1 MENILQLTTGQTVE
15 TVINMLIILQLFLPG
30 QTIDAMINTGHNKGQ
45 TVETVINM
53 LIQKSGL
60 INMLIQK

>member
-1 MENILQLTTGQTVE
+1 MENILQLTIGQTME
-15 TVINMLIILQLFLPG
+15 TVINILQLFLPG
-30 QTIDAMINTGHNKGQ
+30 QTIDAMINTGQNKGQ